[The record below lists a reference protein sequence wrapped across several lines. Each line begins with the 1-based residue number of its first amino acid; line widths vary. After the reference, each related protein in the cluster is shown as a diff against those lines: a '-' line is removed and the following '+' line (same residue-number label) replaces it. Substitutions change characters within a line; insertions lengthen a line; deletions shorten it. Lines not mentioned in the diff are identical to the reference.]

1 VADHVMVFSPAPE
14 LTVTIE
20 AGGSGDAATS
30 PDIHLHAGGQGV
42 WQARMIRSLGVEV
55 VMCAMLGGEPGQV
68 LRPLIVAEEIDLRAI
83 EASERNAA
91 YVHDRRDGTRRELAR
106 APGEP
111 LSRHTLDELYSLT
124 LAEGL
129 RARVSVLSGVQDI
142 RVVPADVYRR
152 LAGDLTRNGCKVV
165 ADLSGAYL
173 NAVVVGRPAL
183 VKVSHEQLI
192 NDGRASDDSAESLV
206 AAMRTLR
213 ENGAQSVVVSRAD
226 QPALAMVED
235 DVVEVQMPNLEAAD
249 SRGAGDSM
257 TAGAAAVLAAGG
269 ELMHAIRTGAAAGA
283 LNVTRH
289 GLGTGR
295 ADAIT
300 GLLERVRLTRF
311 PSGEPVS
318 DQEPEQARFTP
329 STPGR
334 TPGQDHASPS
344 ELAERARPR

>member
-1 VADHVMVFSPAPE
+1 MVFSPAPE

-20 AGGSGDAATS
+20 AAGPDDGRER

-42 WQARMIRSLGVEV
+42 WQARMIRSLGVDV

-68 LRPLIVAEEIDLRAI
+68 LRPLITGERIDLRAV

-106 APGEP
+106 APGAP

-124 LAEGL
+124 LGEGL
-129 RARVSVLSGVQDI
+129 RARVSVLAGVQDT

-165 ADLSGAYL
+165 ADLAGEYL
-173 NAVVVGRPAL
+173 NAVLTGRPAL
-183 VKVSHEQLI
+183 IKVSHEQLI
-192 NDGRASDDSAESLV
+192 RDGRASDDSAEALV
-206 AAMRTLR
+206 SAMRTLR
-213 ENGAQSVVVSRAD
+213 ERGAESVVVSRGD

-235 DVVEVQMPNLEAAD
+235 DVVEVQMPNLEEAD

-257 TAGAAAVLAAGG
+257 TAGVAAVLATGG
-269 ELMHAIRTGAAAGA
+269 DLMHAIRTGAAAGA

-318 DQEPEQARFTP
+318 DEEPEQARFTP
-329 STPGR
+329 STPGQA
-334 TPGQDHASPS
+334 PGSDVASPS
-344 ELAERARPR
+344 ELADRARRR